1 MATVGLSFGSATSG
15 AGFDVTATVTSI
27 LAISQAIETPWQ
39 TQLTALQAQDT
50 ALSGIGTNLSSL
62 TTDVTALTDP
72 EGVMA
77 SKQGS
82 SSDTNVLSLSSASAT
97 AVAGSHTVTVTRL
110 AQTSSE
116 YSDQIA
122 STTDKLSGSLTIQV
136 GSGKAQTLTL
146 DSTDNTL
153 QTLAAALNSGS
164 YGVTASVVS
173 SATGSRLSLVSNSSG
188 AAGQI
193 TLTPSLTDA
202 TTSTS
207 IRFTVGQLGQ
217 DAQLNVDG
225 LDTTSA
231 SNTVTGAIP
240 GVTFQ
245 LLSTAASTPVQVQIT
260 NDNSSIET
268 AVQQMVTDYNSVIE
282 AMATQ
287 EGNTSAGVAEPL
299 YGSPTISLIQ
309 EQLSGSLFSG
319 AASGSVN
326 NIGQLGITVNN
337 DGTLTLNASTLD
349 SILNSN
355 YSDVQG
361 YLQNSGSF
369 GQNLATALNT
379 LGTASPTGAVA
390 LALAQNSTEEA
401 GLNTNITN
409 ENTTIAAQKASLTTE
424 LNTANQVLQS
434 IPQQLN
440 AVNELYSALTGYNT
454 TSTG

>member
-15 AGFDVTATVTSI
+15 TGFDVTATVTSI
-27 LAISQAIETPWQ
+27 LAIQQAIETPWQ

-82 SSDTNVLSLSSASAT
+82 SSDTNVLALSSASSA
-97 AVAGSHTVTVTRL
+97 AIAGSHTVTVTKL

-116 YSDQIA
+116 YSDQITN
-122 STTDKLSGSLTIQV
+122 TTDMLSGSLTIQI
-136 GSGKAQTLTL
+136 GAGTAQTITL
-146 DSTDNTL
+146 GSTNNTL

-173 SATGSRLSLVSNSSG
+173 SSTGSRLSLVSTTSG
-188 AAGQI
+188 AGGQI
-193 TLTPSLTDA
+193 TLTPSLTDT

-207 IRFTVGQLGQ
+207 VGFSVGQTGQ
-217 DAQLNVDG
+217 DAVLNVDG
-225 LDTTSA
+225 LATTSA

-245 LLSTAASTPVQVQIT
+245 LLATAASTPVQIQIT

-268 AVQQMVTDYNSVIE
+268 AVQQMVTDYNSVVT
-282 AMATQ
+282 AMKTQ
-287 EGNTSAGVAEPL
+287 EGNTSTGAAEPL

-309 EQLSGSLFSG
+309 EQLAGSLFSG

-326 NIGQLGITVNN
+326 NIGQLGISVND
-337 DGTLTLNASTLD
+337 DGTLTLDASTLD

-355 YSDVQG
+355 YADVQG

-379 LGTASPTGAVA
+379 LGTASPTGAVS
-390 LALAQNSTEEA
+390 LALAQNSTEES

-409 ENTTIAAQKASLTTE
+409 ENAAIATQKATLTTE
-424 LNTANQVLQS
+424 LNTANQILQS

-440 AVNELYSALTGYNT
+440 AVNEIYSAMSGYNNST
-454 TSTG
+454 TG